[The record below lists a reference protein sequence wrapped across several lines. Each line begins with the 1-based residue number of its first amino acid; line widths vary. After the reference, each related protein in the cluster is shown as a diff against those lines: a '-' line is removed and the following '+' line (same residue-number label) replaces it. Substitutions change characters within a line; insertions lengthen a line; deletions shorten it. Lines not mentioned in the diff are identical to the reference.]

1 MIGNKSKIDLDH
13 FSPSPSPSPLRHSYG
28 VGAPVGGVGDGGRV
42 GGEVVD
48 VTGGGVDVGPMGVII
63 RIQ

>member
-1 MIGNKSKIDLDH
+1 MSGNKNKIDLDH
-13 FSPSPSPSPLRHSYG
+13 FFPSPSPLRHSYG
-28 VGAPVGGVGDGGRV
+28 VGAPVVGVGDGGRV
-42 GGEVVD
+42 GGELRD